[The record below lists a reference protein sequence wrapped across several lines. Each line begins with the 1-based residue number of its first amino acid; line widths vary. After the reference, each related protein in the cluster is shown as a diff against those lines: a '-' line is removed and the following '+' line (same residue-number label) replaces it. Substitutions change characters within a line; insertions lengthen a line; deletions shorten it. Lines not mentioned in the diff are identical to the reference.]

1 MSRKAVVLLSG
12 GLDSCV
18 AAAMA
23 REDGVELAAALNV
36 YYGQKHAR
44 EMASAVRVAK
54 HYGMELFP
62 LDMSPFGKLIQHSS
76 ALIDTEEELVQDRAM
91 SEMTAHV
98 PRTYVPGRNTIL
110 LALAQSFVEAHTL
123 DKIVVGFNAV
133 DFSGYPDCRPIF
145 VKAWNYLA
153 NYATQRAYEGDPI
166 ELLAPIVEMSKASVI
181 FNGKR
186 LKAPLEL
193 TWSCYAGGE
202 KACGRCDSC
211 RIRWNGFAVQNMR
224 DPIEYE
230 VEPDTVSL

>member
-1 MSRKAVVLLSG
+1 MSRKGLVLLSG

-23 REDGVELAAALNV
+23 REDGVELVAALNV
-36 YYGQKHAR
+36 FYGQKHAR
-44 EMASAVRVAK
+44 EMSSAVRVAGY
-54 HYGMELFP
+54 YGMKLHT
-62 LDMSPFGKLIQHSS
+62 LDMSPFGRLINHSS
-76 ALIDTEEELVQDRAM
+76 ALLDADEPLVQDRAM

-110 LALAQSFVEAHTL
+110 LSLAQSLAEAL
-123 DKIVVGFNAV
+123 QMNRIVVGFNAV

-145 VKAWNYLA
+145 VSAWNNLA
-153 NYATQRAYEGDPI
+153 RYATQKGYEGDPI

-181 FNGKR
+181 HHGMR
-186 LKAPLEL
+186 LKAPLGL

-211 RIRWNGFAVQNMR
+211 RIRWNGFAVQNLK
-224 DPIEYE
+224 DPIEYAM
-230 VEPDTVSL
+230 EPDTVSL